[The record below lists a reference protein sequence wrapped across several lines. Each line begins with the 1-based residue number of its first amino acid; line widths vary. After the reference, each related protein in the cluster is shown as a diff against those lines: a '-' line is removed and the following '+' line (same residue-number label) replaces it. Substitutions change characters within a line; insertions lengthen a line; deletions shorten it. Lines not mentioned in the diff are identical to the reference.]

1 MSNEVR
7 DLAIVS
13 LNRPIKVFVD
23 NNRDVAFNLRQEFI
37 RVRPN
42 HEGIKLEIWNIYI
55 LRN

>member
-37 RVRPN
+37 RIRPN
-42 HEGIKLEIWNIYI
+42 HEGNLA
-55 LRN
+55 